1 MPSSPARAYGLLL
14 SAVRDPDPVVFL
26 EPTRLYRAAREDV
39 SDDGAGLPLE
49 RCFTLRSG
57 RDLTIVAW
65 GAMIREALEAA
76 DQLAMENIEAEVVDV
91 ATLKPLDSA
100 TILASVARTGRL
112 VIVHEAPMTCGY
124 GAEIAARVC
133 RWRHHQPVGADRA
146 RNRLRYDDALSAHR
160 SLLHAECPPDSGGRA
175 PHDGLR
181 MSTFALPDLGE
192 GLQEAEI
199 VSWHVAEGD
208 HVVVDQPLVA
218 VETEKAVVEVPSPKA
233 GHVARLL
240 VKAGERVKVGAPL
253 LEFEEGRHAESG
265 AIVGDL
271 AGPGRVS
278 RGLSPVRATPAV
290 RARARELGVDLAR
303 VTPTGPEGTILLA
316 DVQAAASRPSAGPMP
331 AALRGARRTMATNM
345 AQAWREVAHA
355 TLHDE
360 ADIEAWSAMEDL
372 TCRLVRALIAG
383 CKSEPALNASF
394 DAASLSLRENPT
406 IDVGLAIDS
415 PEGLFVPVL
424 RDAAGAT
431 PPDWRRQIDTFKRG
445 VQERSLT
452 PADLRAPTITLS
464 NFGSIAG
471 SHASL
476 IIMPPQV
483 AILGAGRIAARP
495 VQTADGS
502 IALHR
507 ALPLSLT
514 FDHRAVTGGMAAR
527 FLRAVIA
534 DLMGAS

>member
-1 MPSSPARAYGLLL
+1 
-14 SAVRDPDPVVFL
+14 
-26 EPTRLYRAAREDV
+26 
-39 SDDGAGLPLE
+39 
-49 RCFTLRSG
+49 
-57 RDLTIVAW
+57 
-65 GAMIREALEAA
+65 
-76 DQLAMENIEAEVVDV
+76 
-91 ATLKPLDSA
+91 
-100 TILASVARTGRL
+100 
-112 VIVHEAPMTCGY
+112 
-124 GAEIAARVC
+124 
-133 RWRHHQPVGADRA
+133 
-146 RNRLRYDDALSAHR
+146 
-160 SLLHAECPPDSGGRA
+160 
-175 PHDGLR
+175 

-218 VETEKAVVEVPSPKA
+218 VETEKAVVEVPSPKS
-233 GHVARLL
+233 GHVAKLL

-271 AGPGRVS
+271 AGPAVS
-278 RGLSPVRATPAV
+278 ARPVPTRAAPAV
-290 RARARELGVDLAR
+290 RARARELGVDLSR
-303 VTPTGPEGTILLA
+303 VTPTGPEGTIVLA

-331 AALRGARRTMATNM
+331 GALRGARRTMATNM
-345 AQAWREVAHA
+345 ARAWREVAHA
-355 TLHDE
+355 TVHDE
-360 ADIEAWSAMEDL
+360 ADIETWSAMEDV

-415 PEGLFVPVL
+415 PDGLFAPVL
-424 RDAAGAT
+424 RDAASAT
-431 PPDWRRQIDTFKRG
+431 PPDWRRKIETFKRG

-471 SHASL
+471 RYASL

-495 VQTADGS
+495 VRTADES

-527 FLRAVIA
+527 FLRAVIT